1 MLSGTTLFSLFLAL
15 LVIVLRDS
23 SCHGYQMVAAYP
35 LSSNFDERQLH
46 RRDLANKHEDSAA
59 TYPKLTSDLF
69 GSNSEESSDRSR
81 LHEENDSSLSSDE
94 AASML
99 EFPLSHPSQFA
110 KRRKGPTLSVV
121 NPLEILRQRLMLDLA
136 RRRIH
141 ENQQQIVANAQL
153 LENIGKRSSSSVLRQ
168 SEEVGLLRDA
178 NFQA

>member
-1 MLSGTTLFSLFLAL
+1 MLSGTTLFNLFLAL
-15 LVIVLRDS
+15 LVIALRDS

-35 LSSNFDERQLH
+35 LSSSFDERQLH
-46 RRDLANKHEDSAA
+46 RRDLANKHEESAA
-59 TYPKLTSDLF
+59 GYPKLTSDLF
-69 GSNSEESSDRSR
+69 GSNSEESSDRNR
-81 LHEENDSSLSSDE
+81 LQEENDSSLSSDE

-99 EFPLSHPSQFA
+99 EFPFSHPSQLV

-153 LENIGKRSSSSVLRQ
+153 LENIGKRSSSNVLRQ
-168 SEEVGLLRDA
+168 SEEVGLLRDG
-178 NFQA
+178 NYQA